1 MSYSTGVERSRA
13 NYYNQ
18 IDNSSNKRVVDT
30 RQQTTNTYTTDELQ
44 TMLANNQIDTSKVT
58 NVNVQ
63 TVSANSSE
71 CTDGKD
77 DGKVGFFEGLVS
89 VVKGA
94 VKGVVNGIK
103 GMFTDENGNFSLGNT
118 LKSVAMI
125 GACFIP
131 GVGPFIS
138 AGLCAYGL
146 AKGAMGVAQGV
157 SAAAN
162 AKTDGE
168 AKAALESCGANGAVA
183 VASAVGL
190 KGSMG
195 AIAAQ
200 SGIEGGII
208 NSIRTEGLGSTLG
221 KMKTGVTNY
230 YQGAWDAAGGG
241 WEGVKAVGKEAIK
254 GTGKN
259 MYNAYNTIRNKVNTK
274 LGRQGTV
281 EADTFIQKHQ
291 NWEGIEDVGANQ
303 SGTIT
308 KGNKTIEYTT
318 NAEGQIEFNTVKG
331 NAAQNTSITSE
342 VKFDSLNKNM
352 QTKINEAGAEGYTD
366 PNTGKTYKANAET
379 GKVEVSAPAKTRTTT
394 VSTKQLQNLIGEEN
408 MAKLSSKGGTVKLP
422 GQGEVTI
429 EINGN
434 SATITSTKPIS
445 GTGYRL
451 NNMKQTALEEGYQG
465 LPNSGNVKRAGIAT
479 MSATSANQNYNSQIQ
494 NASQSYAT
502 VDSQKGHY
510 YELENYSIDYNF

>member
-1 MSYSTGVERSRA
+1 MSYATSGVERSRQS
-13 NYYNQ
+13 YYDQ
-18 IDNSSNKRVVDT
+18 IDNGKRIVDT
-30 RQQTTNTYTTDELQ
+30 RKQTSNTYTTDQLQ
-44 TMLANNQIDTSKVT
+44 AMLANNQIDTSKIT
-58 NVNVQ
+58 NVDVQ

-77 DGKVGFFEGLVS
+77 DGKVGFFEGLFS

-103 GMFTDENGNFSLGNT
+103 GMFTDENGNFSLFNT
-118 LKSVAMI
+118 LKSVAMV

-146 AKGAMGVAQGV
+146 AKGAMGVAQGI

-162 AKTDGE
+162 ARTDAE

-241 WEGVKAVGKEAIK
+241 LSGVKAVGKEAIK
-254 GTGKN
+254 GTYKN
-259 MYNAYNTIRNKVNTK
+259 MYNAYTTVKNKVNTK
-274 LGRQGTV
+274 LGKQGTV

-291 NWEGIEDVGANQ
+291 NWEGIEDVGTSQ

-318 NAEGQIEFNTVKG
+318 NAEGKIEFTTVKG
-331 NAAQNTSITSE
+331 NAPKSTTMTSE
-342 VKFDSLNKNM
+342 VEFDSLSKST
-352 QTKINEAGAEGYTD
+352 QKQLNETGEWTD
-366 PNTGKTYKANAET
+366 PKNGKTYTKNAET
-379 GKVEVSAPAKTRTTT
+379 GKVDVATPAKTRTTT
-394 VSTKQLQNLIGEEN
+394 MSLDNFKKMFGEDAIGQLS
-408 MAKLSSKGGTVKLP
+408 ADKTVKLP
-422 GQGEVTI
+422 GGGKATF

-434 SATITSTKPIS
+434 TVTLTSTKPMS
-445 GTGYRL
+445 GTGYKL
-451 NNMKQTALEEGYQG
+451 NNLKQTALKEGYTG
-465 LPNSGNVKRAGIAT
+465 LPSSGNVKRAGIAT
-479 MSATSANQNYNSQIQ
+479 ASATSASKDYITPIL

-502 VDSQKGHY
+502 VDTQKGHY
-510 YELENYSIDYNF
+510 YELENYSFDYNF